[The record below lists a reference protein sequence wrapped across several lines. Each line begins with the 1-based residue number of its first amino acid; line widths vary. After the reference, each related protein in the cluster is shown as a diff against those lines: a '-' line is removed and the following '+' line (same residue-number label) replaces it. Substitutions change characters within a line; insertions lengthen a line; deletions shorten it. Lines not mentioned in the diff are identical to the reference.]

1 MTEQRH
7 TFVPYQKNYT
17 VHRFMWGECEWSI
30 ASDAGESGEFAFPR
44 DDPESHVKWTWDPL
58 RSGWHITRKGARYV
72 AVQGVKA
79 GQRIRCFGNTDAS
92 KAYATMDARACNHN
106 ANGLHWESSKY
117 DGADAWCVLDLHD
130 LKDHR
135 TQVATTTW
143 EDIRETPTSKTPRE
157 MVGDADR
164 CPLCKGSGTKS
175 CLVCKGSGR
184 CTSELTNVEFT
195 PDPPRFQVKPAA
207 SMREGEPIVWSLTL
221 DRGEGGNDRTAAEV
235 IRDKQRALEAA
246 NYGQEWK
253 ADIPEHAASHARF
266 IIDTHSPDW
275 QAFDAKH
282 RRDAAW
288 DHMAKACTPAP
299 PLVLPEIAK
308 PQRHRWQKNEQ
319 RNCMECQCGA
329 WAYTALSAFPDVA
342 CELAWK
348 LYEERAKPQGPA
360 DAEIVEAW
368 DTAMREHEGG
378 RPGPWSMSTE
388 WNGRRIAAVFIGPK
402 ATAVRTTR
410 DQFQAARSR
419 ELQKRAAESREK
431 DRQRVVC
438 EGTLAEDY

>member
-1 MTEQRH
+1 MSADQRYA
-7 TFVPYQKNYT
+7 FY
-17 VHRFMWGECEWSI
+17 
-30 ASDAGESGEFAFPR
+30 SDADMSEARHLDIPWERERELRLYPAAFRTGWTDFDDMRGRIYR
-44 DDPESHVKWTWDPL
+44 DDL
-58 RSGWHITRKGARYV
+58 RNGWHVVPEGVRYV
-72 AVQGVKA
+72 AVKGVKA
-79 GQRIRCFGNTDAS
+79 GQRVAPFGSGAKTACHEAVEFGD
-92 KAYATMDARACNHN
+92 DHCAR
-106 ANGLHWESSKY
+106 LWKET
-117 DGADAWCVLDLHD
+117 ADHDDSDRWAVLDLHD
-130 LKDHR
+130 LGDKRPTVTVKLEESVTVYKR
-135 TQVATTTW
+135 T
-143 EDIRETPTSKTPRE
+143 EPS
-157 MVGDADR
+157 
-164 CPLCKGSGTKS
+164 
-175 CLVCKGSGR
+175 
-184 CTSELTNVEFT
+184 
-195 PDPPRFQVKPAA
+195 PRFQVKPAA

-282 RRDAAW
+282 RREAAW
-288 DHMAKACTPAP
+288 DHMAEACTPAP

-348 LYEERAKPQGPA
+348 LYEERAKPQGPT
-360 DAEIVEAW
+360 DAEIVAQYERIMHGDEVANGANDDW
-368 DTAMREHEGG
+368 RRGLSWASGG
-378 RPGPWSMSTE
+378 RIMS
-388 WNGRRIAAVFIGPK
+388 
-402 ATAVRTTR
+402 ATWA
-410 DQFQAARSR
+410 QYQAARSR